1 VPGKRGKTDDR
12 GEICQDLLGCLRLVG
27 LDDVAELDDGGGIG
41 GGEGGEGIG
50 GLGGGEAVALGA
62 AFDAAVGEVGVL
74 RVWVRGWVR
83 G

>member
-1 VPGKRGKTDDR
+1 M
-12 GEICQDLLGCLRLVG
+12 
-27 LDDVAELDDGGGIG
+27 DDVPELDDGGGIG

-74 RVWVRGWVR
+74 RVCGWVGGWVR
-83 G
+83 VVHHA